1 MAYLMANYPD
11 MDMGTSMV
19 LSTVSAGITTSILLE
34 TTLLHLGKDRLPWGA
49 AAKTAMGMS
58 LVSMIAMEFTEN
70 LVTLGLS
77 DSTTTITSP
86 NFWAITGLSMAAG
99 FVAPLPYNYIRLKL
113 WGKSCH

>member
-11 MDMGTSMV
+11 IDMGTSMV
-19 LSTVSAGITTSILLE
+19 LSS
-34 TTLLHLGKDRLPWGA
+34 KDELPWAA

-77 DSTTTITSP
+77 DQTTSITSP
-86 NFWAITGLSMAAG
+86 SFWAITGLSMAAG

-113 WGKSCH
+113 WGKACH